1 MPVDLGLATLIG
13 AGVSAGS
20 AGLSAIS
27 SESVFCASANSACE
41 KRGLTEKGKAMENQ
55 NE

>member
-1 MPVDLGLATLIG
+1 MGVDLGLATLIG

-27 SESVFCASANSACE
+27 SSKMNRRAEKYNKWALSPVFISIFVH
-41 KRGLTEKGKAMENQ
+41 TIF
-55 NE
+55 

>member
-1 MPVDLGLATLIG
+1 MAVDLGLAALVG

-27 SESVFCASANSACE
+27 SGKMNRRAE
-41 KRGLTEKGKAMENQ
+41 KYNKWALPILHNRYVHLN
-55 NE
+55 